1 MSRAPHADGSCAL
14 QLAANLGEVTQ
25 DRDELQACKAA
36 LEAEVR
42 QLQADLRSW
51 QGRCSTSE
59 DSCTKLRGDLGQ
71 AQAAHAQLKVHA
83 PCSYLGAFHRALD
96 EIWQISQA

>member
-1 MSRAPHADGSCAL
+1 MPYPVKAHILRLPSLLVVLHHADCSCAL

-59 DSCTKLRGDLGQ
+59 DSCAKLRGDLGQ
-71 AQAAHAQLKVHA
+71 AQAAQAQLKV
-83 PCSYLGAFHRALD
+83 PCSL
-96 EIWQISQA
+96 